1 MGIIPLILNL
11 IAFAALLFSATPNVR
26 TDYAAYV
33 FFGCLTLSALFT
45 WT

>member
-11 IAFAALLFSATPNVR
+11 IALVALFFSATPSVR
-26 TDYAAYV
+26 TDYMAYI